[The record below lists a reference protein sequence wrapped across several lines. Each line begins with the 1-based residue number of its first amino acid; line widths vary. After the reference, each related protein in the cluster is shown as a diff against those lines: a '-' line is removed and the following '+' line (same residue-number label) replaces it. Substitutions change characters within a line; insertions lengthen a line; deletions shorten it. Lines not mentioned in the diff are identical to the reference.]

1 MGIPGNSWASVANSL
16 SKHLAWAAGS
26 VRFSLPVARRI
37 IAAFQPDSF
46 AKGPVM
52 APLERFVTRLL
63 MLACALGPNLASA
76 VDDTGRAGEPPIVSH
91 VELVRVHL
99 PITGNA
105 DQVLEATIGRVRD
118 RLVENAQ
125 RLKIDQ
131 RPLLVLHLDPHQ
143 QEDGGAGSQFE
154 RVLSLA
160 RFLCSR
166 DMAGVKTIAFV
177 PRSIRGHSTLLALA
191 CEEIIMAPEAAIGE
205 AGVDEA
211 REGTIGQTVTGAYRE
226 IAEARRTMPVAL
238 ALGMIDASAE
248 VLQLETEQGT
258 EFVLR
263 SEFNKSEQQR
273 ELIDQQLLVPAG
285 ALASFDGREGRQFG
299 FVKFL
304 AKDREGLARA
314 LNVPQDAIHEEDTLA
329 GEWRTTIIDVRGPI
343 TRRVADRVETMLTTS
358 MERGV
363 NWICL
368 RIDSSGGDLAASVQL
383 ATTLA
388 KLDPNSVRTVAYVPA
403 EAREG
408 AALAALACDQLMM
421 HSDARLGAGAELPVA
436 PENAPDPQFALVDK
450 EAELAAAKTSIRESL
465 APRAQRNWSLLTA
478 MIDPGIELFAY
489 RNKATG
495 ETRWMSGA
503 EAAEQADP
511 AAWLKGEPL
520 VAANEA
526 LTIDGAR
533 AQQLGLAKQTVESF
547 DELKQVFRLTADPPV
562 AKPNWALEFIEA
574 LASPEFAVILLMAG
588 FAGIYIELRTPG
600 IGVGAF
606 VGTVAIMLFFWSQY
620 LNGTAGWLEVLL
632 FVAGIGF
639 VLMEIFVLPGFGIF
653 GLGGGAMVIASLI
666 LASLTFVRPHS
677 EQDMEELTKSVG
689 MVAVAG
695 MGMVATVLISRRYLP
710 DAPLFRNV
718 VLAPPEPAER
728 AILDDRESLADY
740 SHLVGLRGVAA
751 THLRPAGKAEIDH
764 QLIDVIAEAEP
775 IDRGTPLEVVDAHA
789 NRVVVR
795 ATGPA

>member
-1 MGIPGNSWASVANSL
+1 MLVPRLLMLVPS
-16 SKHLAWAAGS
+16 
-26 VRFSLPVARRI
+26 
-37 IAAFQPDSF
+37 
-46 AKGPVM
+46 
-52 APLERFVTRLL
+52 LL
-63 MLACALGPNLASA
+63 MLACALSSSFVYA
-76 VDDTGRAGEPPIVSH
+76 VDEPAQAGDPPPVSH

-105 DQVLEATIGRVRD
+105 DQVLEATISRVRD
-118 RLVENAQ
+118 RLVDNAQ
-125 RLKIDQ
+125 RMKIDQ

-143 QEDGGAGSQFE
+143 QENSGAGSQFE

-160 RFLCSR
+160 RFLRRR
-166 DMAGVKTIAFV
+166 DMASVKTVAFV
-177 PRSIRGHSTLLALA
+177 PRSIRGHSTLIALS
-191 CEEIIMAPEAAIGE
+191 CEEIIMAAEATIGE

-211 REGTIGQTVTGAYRE
+211 REGTVGQTVIGAYRE
-226 IAEARRTMPVAL
+226 AAEARRTIPVAL
-238 ALGMIDASAE
+238 ALGMIDAGAE
-248 VLQLETEQGT
+248 VLKLETEQGT

-263 SEFNKSEQQR
+263 SELSKSVQER
-273 ELIDQQLLVPAG
+273 EVISEELLVPAG
-285 ALASFDGREGRQFG
+285 TLASFDGHEGRQYG
-299 FVKFL
+299 FAKYL
-304 AKDREGLARA
+304 ADDREGLAQM
-314 LNVPQDAIHEEDTLA
+314 LNVPVDAIHEEDTLA
-329 GEWRTTIIDVRGPI
+329 GEWQTTIIELRGPI

-358 MERGV
+358 LEQGV

-368 RIDSSGGDLAASVQL
+368 RIDSSGGDLAASVRL

-388 KLDPNSVRTVAYVPA
+388 KLNPNSVRTVAYVPA

-408 AALAALACDQLMM
+408 AALVALSCDQLIM
-421 HSDARLGAGAELPVA
+421 HSDARLGARAEFAAA
-436 PENAPDPQFALVDK
+436 PENAPNPQLALVDK
-450 EAELAAAKTSIRESL
+450 AAELEAAKTSIRDSL
-465 APRAQRNWSLLTA
+465 APRAERGWSLLTA

-503 EAAEQADP
+503 EAAEKVP
-511 AAWLKGEPL
+511 PNTWLKGEPL
-520 VAANEA
+520 VAANET
-526 LTIDGAR
+526 LTLDGAR
-533 AQQLGLAKQTVESF
+533 AQQLRLAKQTVESF
-547 DELKQVFRLTADPPV
+547 DELKQLFRLKADPPV

-574 LASPEFAVILLMAG
+574 LASPEFSVILLMAG

-620 LNGTAGWLEVLL
+620 LNGTAGWLELLL
-632 FVAGIGF
+632 FLAGICF

-666 LASLTFVRPHS
+666 LASLTFIRPHS
-677 EQDMEELTKSVG
+677 EQDLEELTKSVG

-695 MGMVATVLISRRYLP
+695 VGMVATVLISRRYLP
-710 DAPLFRNV
+710 EAPLFRNV
-718 VLAPPEPAER
+718 VLAPPEPEER
-728 AILDDRESLADY
+728 AMLDDRETVADY
-740 SHLVGLRGVAA
+740 SHLVGVRGVAA
-751 THLRPAGKAEIDH
+751 THLRPSGKAEIDH

-775 IDRGTPLEVVDAHA
+775 IDRGAPLEVVDAHA